1 MSKDFD
7 TIVVPCKDREENQE
21 MLNNGYWAAVRIAEF
36 RKNKLQYVAIYR
48 TAPIS
53 AITECYRII
62 HPIEYWKEQ
71 DGSKCKIFFDKTSCH
86 DLDIK
91 YNKNNDPIM
100 RASRYTLH
108 NRLKNAKNLK
118 ELFCYS

>member
-7 TIVVPCKDREENQE
+7 TIVVPCKDKQENRE
-21 MLNNGYWAAVRIAEF
+21 MLSNGYWAAVRIAEF
-36 RKNKLQYVAIYR
+36 RKNKLQYIAIYR
-48 TAPIS
+48 TAPTS
-53 AITECYRII
+53 AITEYYKVIN
-62 HPIEYWKEQ
+62 IEKWEKNKA
-71 DGSKCKIFFDKTSCH
+71 KCKIFFDRTPCQ

-91 YNKNNDPIM
+91 YNKDNDPIM

>member
-21 MLNNGYWAAVRIAEF
+21 MLSNGYWAAVR
-36 RKNKLQYVAIYR
+36 
-48 TAPIS
+48 
-53 AITECYRII
+53 ITECYRII

-100 RASRYTLH
+100 RASRYTIH